1 MRKRRLSQKKQQRLI
16 ERFVTGT
23 TARYRANLISVNFK
37 TAAYYLHRLRE
48 IIVFEIENESLLS
61 GDGEVDKSYFGVP
74 EKAGSDTE
82 RQAKYPCSE
91 SSSVGYSIDIFK
103 TRVAR

>member
-37 TAAYYLHRLRE
+37 TAAYYLHRF
-48 IIVFEIENESLLS
+48 VFEIENESLLS